1 MANAVLEAV
10 ELECLR
16 GERRLFRGLSFV
28 AEPASLLW
36 VVGANGTGKT
46 SLLRILSTLLPP
58 ESGEV
63 RWRGENARA
72 QREAFRA
79 ELLYLG
85 HAAAVKDDLTALEN
99 LDFALR
105 QHGVDASER
114 QVLDALE
121 EFGLAGLEGLP
132 VRALSQG
139 QKRRVALARL
149 ALGQSKPLWVLDE
162 PFNALDA
169 VAVSLVRRR
178 LAGQLERGGVVV
190 LTSHQDVDLA
200 GLRVQR
206 LALDA

>member
-1 MANAVLEAV
+1 MLEAV
-10 ELECLR
+10 ELECVR
-16 GERRLFRGLSFV
+16 GARRLFRGLSFV

-58 ESGEV
+58 DAGEV
-63 RWRGENARA
+63 RWRGANARA
-72 QREAFRA
+72 MREAFHA
-79 ELLYLG
+79 DLLYLG

-99 LDFALR
+99 LVFALR
-105 QHGVDASER
+105 QHGIAAAPREVVS
-114 QVLDALE
+114 ALE
-121 EFGLAGLEGLP
+121 EFGLAAHIDAPL
-132 VRALSQG
+132 RALSQG

-149 ALGQSKPLWVLDE
+149 ALGGSKALWVLDE

-169 VAVSLVRRR
+169 AAVQLVRAH
-178 LAGQLERGGVVV
+178 LAAQLTRGGVVV

-200 GLRVQR
+200 GLRMQR

>member
-16 GERRLFRGLSFV
+16 GERRLFRGMSFV
-28 AEPASLLW
+28 VAPASLLW

-63 RWRGENARA
+63 RWRGENVRVL
-72 QREAFRA
+72 REAFHA

-85 HAAAVKDDLTALEN
+85 HAAAVKDDLTAFEN
-99 LDFALR
+99 LAFALR
-105 QHGVDASER
+105 QHGVDAAQR
-114 QVLDALE
+114 QLLAALE
-121 EFGLAGLEGLP
+121 EFGLAGREDLP

-149 ALGQSKPLWVLDE
+149 ALGHDKALWVLDE
-162 PFNALDA
+162 PFNALDTAA
-169 VAVSLVRRR
+169 VGLVRRH
-178 LAGQLERGGVVV
+178 LAAQLERGGVVV